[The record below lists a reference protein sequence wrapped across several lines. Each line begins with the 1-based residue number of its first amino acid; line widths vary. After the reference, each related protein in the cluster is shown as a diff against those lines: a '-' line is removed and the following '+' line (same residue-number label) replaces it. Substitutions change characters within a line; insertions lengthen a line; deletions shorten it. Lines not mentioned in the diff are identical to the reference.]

1 MTDFQERRRF
11 LQIAG
16 TGIGA
21 SVAGCSDLNPLGDD
35 QPSELTALAEP
46 DPEEMQELEMEAME
60 DEITEE
66 EFMQR
71 QMELFEDASEDLEN
85 RVESEDDEDLRIE
98 DTEEGAGVYLVD
110 GSPNVL
116 IDALRSGDISAL
128 GGNALYEQIVSQSQ
142 PEGDMEEDL
151 DEEDIEEIEEEL
163 EGEDDDS
170 DEAEDDEETED
181 EGGDEDGGG
190 TDDSDDD
197 EETDDSDN
205 DEESDDADD
214 ESSE

>member
-16 TGIGA
+16 TGVAA

-35 QPSELTALAEP
+35 DASELTALAEP
-46 DPEEMQELEMEAME
+46 DPEELQELEMEAMQG
-60 DEITEE
+60 EITEE

-85 RVESEDDEDLRIE
+85 RVESEDEEDLRIE

-110 GSPNVL
+110 GSPDVL

-128 GGNALYEQIVSQSQ
+128 GGNELYEQIVSQSQ
-142 PEGDMEEDL
+142 PEGGAEEDP
-151 DEEDIEEIEEEL
+151 DEEEIEGDD

-170 DEAEDDEETED
+170 DESVDDEEDDSDD
-181 EGGDEDGGG
+181 EGGDEGGDE
-190 TDDSDDD
+190 TDDSDD
-197 EETDDSDN
+197 EG
-205 DEESDDADD
+205 SDDADD